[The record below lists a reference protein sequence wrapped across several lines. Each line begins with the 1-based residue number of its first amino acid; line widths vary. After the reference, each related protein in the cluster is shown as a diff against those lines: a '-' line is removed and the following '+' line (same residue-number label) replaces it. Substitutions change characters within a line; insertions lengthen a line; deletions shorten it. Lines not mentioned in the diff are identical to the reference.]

1 MRLYPQGAQAGS
13 EGPQGSL
20 QGAGGLGL
28 GEDST
33 QGVPMCV
40 CMLRV
45 AAGIAVV
52 LCKHRSDNLTAQPAP
67 ERGEAS
73 LNAREMALLRAPAV

>member
-1 MRLYPQGAQAGS
+1 MGAAVPLGSPAGS

-33 QGVPMCV
+33 QGSRCV
-40 CMLRV
+40 CVLRV
-45 AAGIAVV
+45 APGIAAV

-67 ERGEAS
+67 ERGQAS
-73 LNAREMALLRAPAV
+73 LNAREMALLHAPAV